1 MKMKIFKSLKRFSIW
16 LFGFKCKE
24 GIVSKDE
31 FYNIRNFLFDQNKL
45 IINPINF
52 PDYEKGIG
60 NIIFESNHTNKEQLI
75 SSLNTILNPKI
86 KNNTIIKRL
95 MGLNN
100 RYSSYKYLEQYL
112 AVLVYEKYSTNINF
126 IQDYECYKI
135 AVSKLSRQGKFFGSG
150 IIENLIGLICYII
163 TLLIILKIIK

>member
-1 MKMKIFKSLKRFSIW
+1 MKIFKSLKRFSIW

-52 PDYEKGIG
+52 PDYERGIG

-112 AVLVYEKYSTNINF
+112 AVLVYEKYNTNINF
-126 IQDYECYKI
+126 IQDYDKCYKI
-135 AVSKLSRQGKFFGSG
+135 AISKFSRQGKFFGSG
-150 IIENLIGLICYII
+150 IIENLIGLIVFLVVI
-163 TLLIILKIIK
+163 LIIVNKS

>member
-1 MKMKIFKSLKRFSIW
+1 MKIFKSLKRFSIW